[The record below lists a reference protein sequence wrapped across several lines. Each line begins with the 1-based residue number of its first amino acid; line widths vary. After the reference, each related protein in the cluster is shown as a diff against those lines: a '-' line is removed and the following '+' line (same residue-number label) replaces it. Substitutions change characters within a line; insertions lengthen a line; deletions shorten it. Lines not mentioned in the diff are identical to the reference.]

1 MEKSCGLII
10 FRKEKT
16 LEFLLLK
23 SHSEWCFPK
32 GHVEPNES
40 ELQTALRETTEETS
54 LANLTILPSFR
65 ELLTY
70 QYLREGKTVSK
81 KCIYFLAIFNEGSI
95 KISKEHL
102 DYGWFSLDEAL
113 VKLHHENAKNL
124 LIAANSFI
132 VKTHSN

>member
-23 SHSEWCFPK
+23 SNSEWCFPK

-40 ELQTALRETTEETS
+40 ELQTALRETFEETS
-54 LANLTILPSFR
+54 LNNLTIIPAFR
-65 ELLTY
+65 ETLTY
-70 QYLREGKTVSK
+70 QYSRSGKQISK
-81 KCIYFLAIFNEGSI
+81 ISLYFLAHFNGGSI
-95 KISKEHL
+95 KISDEHL

-113 VKLHHENAKNL
+113 VKLHHQNAKNL
-124 LIAANSFI
+124 LIVANSFI
-132 VKTHSN
+132 VKTHST